1 MMREYPKWRDFLL
14 KQLAEPEAAI
24 DYLDFTL
31 EEFQVDKNIT
41 FFLKEVRT
49 VIEAQGGVGEVA
61 KRAAM
66 VPETLLEILSGE
78 EAPRIDMLTNILTAL
93 GCRLSIEP
101 LKTWGCPLTLNSQ
114 EIQKF
119 QNLQINRHNWLNQ
132 IQLSNGGINN
142 G

>member
-1 MMREYPKWRDFLL
+1 MREYPKWRDFLL

-31 EEFQVDKNIT
+31 EEFQVDKDIT

-49 VIEAQGGVGEVA
+49 VIEAQGGVSEVA

-66 VPETLLEILSGE
+66 VPETLLEILSCE
-78 EAPRIDMLTNILTAL
+78 EAPRIDMLTNILIAL

-101 LKTWGCPLTLNSQ
+101 LKDMGMSTDIKLTGETEIPKFANEQTQLAESDSTQ
-114 EIQKF
+114 ER
-119 QNLQINRHNWLNQ
+119 RH
-132 IQLSNGGINN
+132 
-142 G
+142 